1 MKRLDIKYVLSKS
14 AFVLLTLGLFVVGC
28 SKEAE
33 PETPVDPFDKPYAR
47 MDDKAYTKALQERM
61 DKRMEIYKRMR
72 ELEDQIKTAEA
83 KEPKSAEV
91 EALKAKREG
100 LRNEYDAN
108 KTLTEQLIRAR
119 ILQEN
124 AAIEARKARENKKNN
139 ISSKGN

>member
-72 ELEDQIKTAEA
+72 ELEDQIKAAEA

>member
-33 PETPVDPFDKPYAR
+33 PEAPVDPFDKPYAR

-72 ELEDQIKTAEA
+72 ELEDQIKAAEA